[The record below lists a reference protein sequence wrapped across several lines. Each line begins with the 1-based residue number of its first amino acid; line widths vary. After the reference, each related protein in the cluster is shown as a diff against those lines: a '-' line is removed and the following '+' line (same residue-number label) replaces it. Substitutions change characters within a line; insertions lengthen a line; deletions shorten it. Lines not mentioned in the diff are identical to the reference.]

1 MGSAAATSLGF
12 LLLTINSI
20 MAIHRTWGDAVAV
33 IFVAGSYAGLVLLSY
48 CLRWL
53 EWSPPG
59 SAAEGRARAGVWLTT
74 VFLTAMISCGVVPVM
89 PGLMAAAV
97 WLIVR

>member
-1 MGSAAATSLGF
+1 MGSAATSLGF
-12 LLLTINSI
+12 LLLTVNSI
-20 MAIHRTWGDAVAV
+20 MAIHRSWGDAMAA
-33 IFVAGSYAGLVLLSY
+33 IFVIGSYAVLVLLFY

-53 EWSPPG
+53 ERAPPG
-59 SAAEGRARAGVWLTT
+59 SAAEDRARAGVWVTT
-74 VFLTAMISCGVVPVM
+74 MFLTAMISCGVVPVM